1 MFDVLLSNLIPCLQV
16 NYHVVFL
23 DQNVSRAWL
32 NSSYL
37 KKYDEKKIP
46 GEVNMTWDLITRG

>member
-37 KKYDEKKIP
+37 KKYDEEKIP
-46 GEVNMTWDLITRG
+46 GEVNMTWDLRG